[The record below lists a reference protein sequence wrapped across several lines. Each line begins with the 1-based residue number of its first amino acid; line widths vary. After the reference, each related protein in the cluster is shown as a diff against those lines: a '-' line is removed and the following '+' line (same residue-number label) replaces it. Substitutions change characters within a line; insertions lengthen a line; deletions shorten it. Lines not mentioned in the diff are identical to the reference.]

1 MIVKKEL
8 DDSLKK
14 AGKFDTSD
22 LDVFAQ
28 LFILFDFQGDVW
40 SMIYDAWCYRYD
52 VWWSIDR
59 MDMVEILD
67 MIDRYVTDVI
77 DWWIDR
83 YDIDRWIDR

>member
-28 LFILFDFQGDVW
+28 LFILFDFQGDMMYGVID
-40 SMIYDAWCYRYD
+40 MMHD
-52 VWWSIDR
+52 VLF
-59 MDMVEILD
+59 LD
-67 MIDRYVTDVI
+67 MMFDV
-77 DWWIDR
+77 
-83 YDIDRWIDR
+83 

>member
-40 SMIYDAWCYRYD
+40 CMMYGVIDMMYDVWCYRNDVWCAIFRYD
-52 VWWSIDR
+52 VWC
-59 MDMVEILD
+59 V
-67 MIDRYVTDVI
+67 MIDGSMI
-77 DWWIDR
+77 E
-83 YDIDRWIDR
+83 